1 MSNNLA
7 ESFNVED
14 VRKEIKTFKEIF
26 NEIKEIPNPDQTV
39 AAAIDKAAIILDLV
53 HSEMENEGASARYA
67 EVAAQ
72 LINTIIQ
79 SSSLLN
85 QSIQRLFDNKMK
97 EISSDQKDRELDIKE
112 KDVEIKKLY
121 YKGSSGEQSNNNII
135 VTDTKSILKFLENK
149 NKECINET

>member
-1 MSNNLA
+1 MREIKMSNNLA
-7 ESFNVED
+7 DAFNVED
-14 VRKEIKTFKEIF
+14 VRREIKTFKEIF
-26 NEIKEIPNPDQTV
+26 NEIKEIPNPDQTI

-85 QSIQRLFDNKMK
+85 NSIQRLFDNKMK
-97 EISSDQKDRELDIKE
+97 EISSEQKDRELDIKE
-112 KDVEIKKLY
+112 LY
-121 YKGSSGEQSNNNII
+121 YNNDQKSIENNNKMI
-135 VTDTKSILKFLENK
+135 VTDTKSLLKFLEDK
-149 NKECINET
+149 NKEC